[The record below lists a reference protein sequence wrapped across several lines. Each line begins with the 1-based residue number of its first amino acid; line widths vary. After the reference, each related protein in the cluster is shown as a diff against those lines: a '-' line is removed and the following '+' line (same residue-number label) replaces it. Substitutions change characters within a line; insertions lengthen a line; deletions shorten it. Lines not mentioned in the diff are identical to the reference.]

1 MPFEKGMAK
10 SGGRKLGVQ
19 NRTTMEIKEFACSI
33 LEDASYQTKLRQ
45 RIIDGDAP
53 QIEQLLYHYGYGRPK
68 TELEVNKR
76 SINVIVDRSAGR
88 TEKPVDI
95 PAVAL
100 PDNEG
105 ES

>member
-1 MPFEKGMAK
+1 MAFQKGMTK
-10 SGGRKLGVQ
+10 LGGRKLGVQ
-19 NRTTMEIKEFACSI
+19 NQATIEIKDFSRSI
-33 LEDASYQTKLRQ
+33 LEDTSYQTKLRQ

-68 TELEVNKR
+68 TELEVNRR

-100 PDNEG
+100 PEEAD
-105 ES
+105 

>member
-1 MPFEKGMAK
+1 MPFARGRIKT
-10 SGGRKLGVQ
+10 GGRQVGTPNQ
-19 NRTTMEIKEFACSI
+19 ATIEIKDFSRSI
-33 LEDASYQTKLRQ
+33 LEDTSYQTKLRQ

-68 TELEVNKR
+68 TELEVNRR